1 MHYGVLFTLP
11 QGRNGL
17 CRVLNP
23 LSEFSPV
30 EHSTSLFEIMSYR
43 VLNSY
48 SELGFVEYSL
58 LLYRYCLCWLLYH
71 LTEMGLVEYSTYAC
85 LIYCCRVLYRSK
97 IECEFSHASS
107 SQNIDDKLVAFWD
120 ILYTLTQKCWFSKS
134 GFIYLIHII
143 FSFLR
148 ILFIKEEIQSFE
160 TFTF

>member
-1 MHYGVLFTLP
+1 MQNPLCRVNVMHYGVLFTLP

-97 IECEFSHASS
+97 IECEFSHGFYGSLKVVDVKYLEP
-107 SQNIDDKLVAFWD
+107 QTVQVAWD
-120 ILYTLTQKCWFSKS
+120 IANQEPQGSVVDWALL
-134 GFIYLIHII
+134 
-143 FSFLR
+143 
-148 ILFIKEEIQSFE
+148 
-160 TFTF
+160 